1 VNRDDVAWSGYWAA
15 APTAFSADGQF
26 DETAFRQVL
35 GLYLSQ
41 GVHGLLVNGTT
52 GEWFA
57 QSPQERRQVADVA
70 VQEVAGRVPVVIGC
84 TSYTPAETIGLA
96 DHARAIGAAGAAST
110 PPPYAHPTDE
120 EVVAFFRTVSEAVE
134 VPWMV
139 YNWPRG
145 TAVDLQVGTCAR
157 LAELDRVVALK
168 DSTGDEL
175 KCAEAC
181 EAVSGTIRFFGRFIH
196 RRGMALW
203 REFGG
208 DGNIDGGGLGAP
220 FAVPYFEALWRADLT
235 AARLHGARYTRL
247 SAQLAMPDYGGRFA
261 SPTAQL
267 KAAMNLLGQPGTHV
281 RPPLLDL
288 DDPATLARLA
298 AALRAGGLDAALGR
312 PAA

>member
-1 VNRDDVAWSGYWAA
+1 MNRDDVSWRGYWVA
-15 APTAFSADGQF
+15 APTAFGADGEF
-26 DETAFRQVL
+26 DEQGFRAML
-35 GLYLSQ
+35 RLYLRQ

-57 QSPQERRQVADVA
+57 QSAGERRRVAAIA
-70 VQEVAGRVPVVIGC
+70 VDEVAGRIPVVIGC

-96 DHARAIGAAGAAST
+96 EHARAAGAAGAAST
-110 PPPYAHPTDE
+110 PPPYVHPSDE
-120 EVVAFFRTVSEAVE
+120 EIVAFYRAVSDAVDI
-134 VPWMV
+134 PWMV

-145 TAVDLQVGTCAR
+145 TDVDIPVGTCAR

-175 KCAEAC
+175 KCAAAC
-181 EAVSGTIRFFGRFIH
+181 EATSSMVRFFGRFIH

-203 REFGG
+203 RELGG

-220 FAVPYFEALWRADLT
+220 FAVPYFEALWRDDLDT
-235 AARLHGARYTRL
+235 ARRLGARYGRL
-247 SAQLAMPDYGGRFA
+247 TEEIINPDYSGKFA

-281 RPPLLDL
+281 RPPLLGL
-288 DDPATLARLA
+288 EDPASLRRLA
-298 AALRAGGLDAALGR
+298 EALHRAGLTESAA
-312 PAA
+312 